1 MVDCPVEHVES
12 LAGDQVEVG
21 TKIHVSALV
30 RLGELTPDDI
40 QVQLIMGR
48 LAVTISSTTRG

>member
-1 MVDCPVEHVES
+1 MPLEAPDSRSMVCAEHVES
-12 LAGDQVEVG
+12 LGGEQVEVG

-40 QVQLIMGR
+40 QVHW
-48 LAVTISSTTRG
+48 